1 MGKQKRSENTYQK
14 IQTVFKRDEKNVIM
28 PFAELTQPEFDFLRD
43 KPWRCEEK
51 IDGTNIR
58 IEVQRL
64 VIIDDEECDKIYPGD
79 TWEQM
84 GRQESDIKGVKFEVS
99 YRGKTDNADIN
110 PRLMKHLTETYPKE
124 KVLEALGLKAVIM
137 RDEWQDYKWQSI
149 DDIPQ
154 RYTIYGEGYGAKIQK
169 AGGNYLS
176 QSNGFIVFDVKVDDL
191 YLQTINRDVIAMK
204 LGAPVVPFIGMM
216 TLDEAIQYVRTGFKS
231 RIAENKDFMAEGL
244 VIRNELGLKT
254 RRGER
259 IITKL
264 KTCDFQ
270 KYRQVYGTDEPVEQ
284 RVKSHRR
291 VTPQGIVLTTNKWR
305 YEQERE

>member
-28 PFAELTQPEFDFLRD
+28 PYDELTQPEFSFLRSL
-43 KPWRCEEK
+43 PWRCEEK

-58 IEVQRL
+58 LEVTSEIVRS
-64 VIIDDEECDKIYPGD
+64 EPGD
-79 TWEQM
+79 EGTMQTL
-84 GRQESDIKGVKFEVS
+84 GVAFSVDYK
-99 YRGKTDNADIN
+99 GKTDNANIHPN
-110 PRLMKHLTETYPKE
+110 LLKHLTDNHPAE
-124 KVLEALGLKAVIM
+124 KVLASLGLKTFIPYE
-137 RDEWQDYKWQSI
+137 EWTEHKWQSE
-149 DDIPQ
+149 DDIPE

-176 QSNGFIVFDVKVDDL
+176 KGNGFIVFDVKVDDM
-191 YLQTINRDVIAMK
+191 YLLCENRDAIAAK

-216 TLDEAIQYVRTGFKS
+216 TLDDAIGFVRRGFKS

-244 VIRNELGLKT
+244 VIRNELGLRT

-259 IITKL
+259 IITKI

-270 KYRQVYGTDEPVEQ
+270 KYRAVYGTDE
-284 RVKSHRR
+284 RVPQTVNSH
-291 VTPQGIVLTTNKWR
+291 IK
-305 YEQERE
+305 ED

>member
-28 PFAELTQPEFDFLRD
+28 PYADLTQPEFDFLRSL
-43 KPWRCEEK
+43 PWRCEEK

-58 IEVQRL
+58 IEVTSKE
-64 VIIDDEECDKIYPGD
+64 VWDDPMEPSVLEGA
-79 TWEQM
+79 Q
-84 GRQESDIKGVKFEVS
+84 FEVA
-99 YRGKTDNADIN
+99 YKGKTDNANIHPN
-110 PRLMKHLTETYPKE
+110 LLKHLQDTYPTD
-124 KVLEALGLKAVIM
+124 KVLASLGLKEFIPVE
-137 RDEWQDYKWQSI
+137 EWADHKWQSI

-191 YLQTINRDVIAMK
+191 YLLCPARDEIAQK
-204 LGAPVVPFIGMM
+204 LGAPVVPFVGMM
-216 TLDEAIQYVRTGFKS
+216 TLDQAIQYVREGFKS
-231 RIAENKDFMAEGL
+231 RIAENPDFMAEGL
-244 VIRNELGLKT
+244 VIRNELGMKT

-270 KYRQVYGTDEPVEQ
+270 KYRQVYGTDGPVEQ
-284 RVKSHRR
+284 RVNSH
-291 VTPQGIVLTTNKWR
+291 IK
-305 YEQERE
+305 EE